1 MKSLGKKSGKQKRS
15 YCCCY
20 KDIVSI
26 VFLKNKLIK
35 ILTFLE
41 ILWAWAL
48 QTEIKEQVKNYFE
61 PSFLQV
67 TPRERFDQR

>member
-1 MKSLGKKSGKQKRS
+1 MKSLKKNQVNKTDPIVVVTTIQFQLYLKKR
-15 YCCCY
+15 
-20 KDIVSI
+20 K
-26 VFLKNKLIK
+26 IK
-35 ILTFLE
+35 ILTLLE

-48 QTEIKEQVKNYFE
+48 QTEIKEQAKNYFE